1 MIGIPLGMMVGALAL
16 AGLPRPLPRLAQLGL
31 AVVFAAGLLGVLGL
45 LFAGTELDSVL
56 AQAAAAAQGHAA
68 WLTAILV
75 GLGIVL
81 CILGASRAV
90 DEVLNQEHDGPL
102 RNPGPPAVAALA
114 GLLILIA
121 VVQQRL

>member
-31 AVVFAAGLLGVLGL
+31 AVVFAAGLLGFLAL
-45 LFAGTELDSVL
+45 LFASTELDSVL
-56 AQAAAAAQGHAA
+56 AQAAAAVQGHAA

-75 GLGIVL
+75 GLGVAL
-81 CILGASRAV
+81 CIFGACRAV
-90 DEVLNQEHDGPL
+90 DEVLNEKQDGPL

-121 VVQQRL
+121 VVHERL